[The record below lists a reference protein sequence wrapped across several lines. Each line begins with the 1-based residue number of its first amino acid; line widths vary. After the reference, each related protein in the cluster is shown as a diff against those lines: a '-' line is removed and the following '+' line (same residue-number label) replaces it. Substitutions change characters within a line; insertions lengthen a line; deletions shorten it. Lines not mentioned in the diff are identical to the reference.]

1 MNLYC
6 SESCVLS
13 RHELLQ
19 QPLGIF
25 SLDSFLHMRDPIV
38 ITEVMFTLL
47 GYRAMQPLSSL
58 AFKQYG
64 LNHISLAL
72 IHT

>member
-13 RHELLQ
+13 RHEAYE
-19 QPLGIF
+19 QPLGTL
-25 SLDSFLHMRDPIV
+25 SLCSFLHMRDPVV
-38 ITEVMFTLL
+38 ITGVMFTLL
-47 GYRAMQPLSSL
+47 GYRVMLPLSSL